1 MRVLQEKN
9 RIVVEDE
16 NDFDIKQIL
25 ECGQVFSFY
34 KKDNG
39 YIVTSM
45 DKVAHITLC
54 GDKTII
60 DTSDVDYFYNY
71 FDLGTD
77 YAKIKDKIKEYY
89 PNFDKFFAG
98 GKNIRILHQDTFQTI
113 ISFIVS
119 ANNNIARIKKILN
132 NISFKFGKEIEDEIY
147 SFPTIQALKNA
158 TEEDFAR
165 AGAGYRSEYLV
176 KTIKMLQEDRFNIE
190 NMKKLPTSDLR
201 DRLME
206 LKGVGGKVADCILFF
221 GFGRSDSFP
230 VDTWIRKA
238 YLMFCSKP
246 RTDKEISKYFL
257 QIFREVSGYAQQYI
271 FNYMINYKQAA

>member
-45 DKVAHITLC
+45 DKVAHISLC
-54 GDKTII
+54 GDRTII

-89 PNFDKFFAG
+89 PNFDKFFAE
-98 GKNIRILHQDTFQTI
+98 GKNIRILHQDPFQTI

-132 NISFKFGKEIEDEIY
+132 NISLKFGKKIEDGIY
-147 SFPTIQALKNA
+147 SFPTIEALKNA

-176 KTIKMLQEDRFNIE
+176 KTIEMLQEDKFSVE
-190 NMKKLPTSDLR
+190 NMNKLSTEELR
-201 DRLME
+201 TRLME

-238 YLMFCSKP
+238 YYLFCNKP
-246 RTDKEISKYFL
+246 RTDKDISKYFL

-271 FNYMINYKQAA
+271 FNYMLNYKQAA

>member
-9 RIVVEDE
+9 RIIVESE

-45 DKVAHITLC
+45 DKVAHITFC

-60 DTSDVDYFYNY
+60 DTSDIDYFYNY

-77 YAKIKDKIKEYY
+77 YGKIRAKIKQYY
-89 PNFDKFFAG
+89 PNFDKYFTG
-98 GKNIRILHQDTFQTI
+98 GKDIRILHQAPFQTI

-132 NISFKFGKEIEDEIY
+132 NLSFKFGKKLEDGVY
-147 SFPTIQALKNA
+147 SFPTLEMLKNA
-158 TEEDFAR
+158 TEENFVT

-176 KTIKMLQEDRFNIE
+176 KTIEMLQEDRFNIE

-201 DRLME
+201 ERLME

-238 YLMFCSKP
+238 YLLFCNKP

-271 FNYMINYKQAA
+271 FNYMINCKQVA

>member
-9 RIVVEDE
+9 RIIVESED
-16 NDFDIKQIL
+16 DFDIKQIL

-34 KKDNG
+34 KRDNG

-45 DKVAHITLC
+45 DKVARITLC

-60 DTSDVDYFYNY
+60 DTSDIDYFYNY

-77 YAKIKDKIKEYY
+77 YGKIRSKIKEYY
-89 PNFDKFFAG
+89 PNFDKYFAG
-98 GKNIRILHQDTFQTI
+98 GRDIRILHQNPFQTI

-132 NISFKFGKEIEDEIY
+132 NISFKFGKKLEDEIY
-147 SFPTIQALKNA
+147 SFPTLQALKSA
-158 TEEDFAR
+158 REEDFAA

-176 KTIKMLQEDRFNIE
+176 KTIEMLQEDRYSIK
-190 NMKKLPTSDLR
+190 NMEKLPTNDLR
-201 DRLME
+201 ERLME

-230 VDTWIRKA
+230 VDTWIRRA
-238 YLMFCSKP
+238 YLLFCSKP

>member
-9 RIVVEDE
+9 RIIVESED
-16 NDFDIKQIL
+16 DFDIKQIL

-34 KKDNG
+34 KRDNR

-45 DKVAHITLC
+45 DKVAHITFC
-54 GDKTII
+54 GNKTII

-71 FDLGTD
+71 FDLCTD
-77 YAKIKDKIKEYY
+77 YGEIRARIKEYY
-89 PNFDKFFAG
+89 SNFDKYFAG
-98 GKNIRILHQDTFQTI
+98 GKDIRILHQNPFQTI

-132 NISFKFGKEIEDEIY
+132 NISFKFGEKLEDKIY
-147 SFPTIQALKNA
+147 SFPTLQALKSA
-158 TEEDFAR
+158 SEEDFAA

-176 KTIKMLQEDRFNIE
+176 KTIEMLQEDRYGIE
-190 NMKKLPTSDLR
+190 NMMKLSTSDLR
-201 DRLME
+201 ERLME

-238 YLMFCSKP
+238 YLLFCSKP

>member
-45 DKVAHITLC
+45 DKIVYITLC
-54 GDKTII
+54 EGKTII
-60 DTSDVDYFYNY
+60 ETTDVDYFYNF
-71 FDLGTD
+71 FDLSTD

-98 GKNIRILHQDTFQTI
+98 GKDIRILHQDPFQTI

-132 NISFKFGKEIEDEIY
+132 NISFKFGKEIEDGIY

-176 KTIKMLQEDRFNIE
+176 KTIEMLQEDRFNIE
-190 NMKKLPTSDLR
+190 NMKKLPTGELR

-206 LKGVGGKVADCILFF
+206 LMGVGGKVADCILFF

>member
-9 RIVVEDE
+9 RIIVESED
-16 NDFDIKQIL
+16 DFDIKQIL

-34 KKDNG
+34 KRHNR

-45 DKVAHITLC
+45 DKVAHITFC
-54 GDKTII
+54 GNKTII

-77 YAKIKDKIKEYY
+77 YGKIRAKIKEYY
-89 PNFDKFFAG
+89 PNFDRYFAG
-98 GKNIRILHQDTFQTI
+98 GKDIRILHQDPFQTI

-132 NISFKFGKEIEDEIY
+132 NISFKFGEKLEDKIY
-147 SFPTIQALKNA
+147 SFPTLQALKSA
-158 TEEDFAR
+158 SKEDFAA

-176 KTIKMLQEDRFNIE
+176 KTIEMLQEDRYSIKNME
-190 NMKKLPTSDLR
+190 NLSTSDLR
-201 DRLME
+201 ERLME

-238 YLMFCSKP
+238 YLLFCSKP

>member
-9 RIVVEDE
+9 RIIVESED
-16 NDFDIKQIL
+16 DFDIKQIL

-34 KKDNG
+34 KRHNR

-45 DKVAHITLC
+45 DKVAHITFC
-54 GDKTII
+54 GNKTII

-71 FDLGTD
+71 FDLCTD
-77 YAKIKDKIKEYY
+77 YGEIRARIKEYY
-89 PNFDKFFAG
+89 SNFDKYFAG
-98 GKNIRILHQDTFQTI
+98 GKDIRILHQNPFQTI

-132 NISFKFGKEIEDEIY
+132 NISFKFGEKLEDKIY
-147 SFPTIQALKNA
+147 SFPTLQALKSA
-158 TEEDFAR
+158 SEEDFAA

-176 KTIKMLQEDRFNIE
+176 KTIEMLQEDRYGIE
-190 NMKKLPTSDLR
+190 NMMKLSTSDLR
-201 DRLME
+201 ERLME

-238 YLMFCSKP
+238 YLLFCSKP